1 MTTINVDHRVNG
13 ILTTVD
19 TTITITV
26 SRLDTEQDFITNI
39 AMTESTIGKYF
50 HTFTDPD
57 NDLKYEYTVNIIHN
71 SNNEIIKGNRYGIV
85 TKAYA
90 NRDQAQ
96 TYFDEHLH
104 AEPWDC
110 ATEPEQVKAGIEATR
125 RIDRLAISGVKN
137 EEAQLLKFPRGDG
150 IVPTAILE
158 AQFEISL
165 AILDEI
171 EDEDRNVLS
180 RSFGGIR
187 TTYDLSVPQPWL
199 SAGILSKEAWFLLL
213 PYLSKAREIKLYR
226 ES

>member
-1 MTTINVDHRVNG
+1 MTTINVDHRVNN

-19 TTITITV
+19 TTIVVTV
-26 SRLDTEQDFITNI
+26 KRLDTEQDFISA
-39 AMTESTIGKYF
+39 AMTEDTIGKYSYE
-50 HTFTDPD
+50 FTDPD
-57 NDLKYEYTVNIIHN
+57 NDLKYEYTINITHDSKNTTI
-71 SNNEIIKGNRYGIV
+71 EGNRYGIV

-96 TYFDEHLH
+96 TYFNEHLH
-104 AEPWDC
+104 IEPWDD
-110 ATEPEQVKAGIEATR
+110 ATESEQVKVGIEATR

-137 EEAQLLKFPRGDG
+137 KEAQLLKFPRGDG

-165 AILDEI
+165 AILDEV
-171 EDEDRNVLS
+171 EDEDRSVSS

>member
-1 MTTINVDHRVNG
+1 MTTINVEHRVNS
-13 ILTTVD
+13 ILITVD
-19 TTITITV
+19 TSINITV
-26 SRLDTEQDFITNI
+26 RRSDTEQDILSA
-39 AMTESTIGKYF
+39 AMIEDTIGKYSHEF
-50 HTFTDPD
+50 IDPD
-57 NDLKYEYTVNIIHN
+57 NDLKYEYTVNITHN
-71 SNNEIIKGNRYGIV
+71 SNDSVIKGNQYGIV

-104 AEPWDC
+104 TEPWDST
-110 ATEPEQVKAGIEATR
+110 TELEQVKAGIEATR

-137 EEAQLLKFPRGDG
+137 KEVQLLKFPRGADTV
-150 IVPTAILE
+150 VPTAILE

-165 AILDEI
+165 AILDEV
-171 EDEDRNVLS
+171 EDEDRSVSS